1 MASLADNTERF
12 NVTQMNAM
20 NQFNSAETNKNIA
33 QRLGLEADLN
43 KFNAQL
49 AASIDQAITDRE
61 FQRESFNAQNAMVI
75 EQSNV
80 EWRRK
85 LATIDTAAQN
95 QVNQINAQN
104 AFGLTSTALATSW
117 QELRDEFDYIFK
129 SSENSAD
136 RDANIAI
143 AGMQG
148 GDQSAL
154 RSENHLSRLKNFL
167 ALFGGN

>member
-1 MASLADNTERF
+1 MR
-12 NVTQMNAM
+12 
-20 NQFNSAETNKNIA
+20 QFNAA
-33 QRLGLEADLN
+33 QYNQRKAQELGIEADLN

-49 AASIDQAITDRE
+49 AASIDQAKMNQEFSRE
-61 FQRESFNAQNAMVI
+61 TFNAQNAMII

-85 LATIDTAAQN
+85 ISTIDTAAQN
-95 QVNQINAQN
+95 QVNMMNAQN

-129 SSENSAD
+129 SSENAKD
-136 RDANIAI
+136 RDANIAV

-148 GDQSAL
+148 GDNSAL
-154 RSENHLSRLKNFL
+154 QDNAHLVRLQNFL
-167 ALFGGN
+167 ALFGD